1 MNIGSIGGIQNNAIQ
16 QIQDQVEAHRNGMS
30 AGKPDGDFAHT
41 LMDVLKEVNGSQQD
55 AAKLQNDFMTGRQ
68 SVDIHDLEISMQR
81 ANIAMNLTMS
91 IRNKLLDG
99 YQEIE
104 RMQV

>member
-1 MNIGSIGGIQNNAIQ
+1 MNIGALGIQNNAIQ
-16 QIQDQVEAHRNGMS
+16 QLADQAKANRS
-30 AGKPDGDFAHT
+30 ASNAGSGEGDFAQT
-41 LMDVLKEVNGSQQD
+41 LMDVLKEVNGSQQN
-55 AAKLQNDFMTGRQ
+55 ALQVQNDFMTGRQ
-68 SVDIHDLEISMQR
+68 SVDYHDLEIAMQR

-91 IRNKLLDG
+91 VRNKMLDA

>member
-1 MNIGSIGGIQNNAIQ
+1 VNISSIGIQNSALQ
-16 QIQDQVEAHRNGMS
+16 QIADQAS
-30 AGKPDGDFAHT
+30 AARGKKADSGDGDFAHT
-41 LMDVLKEVNGSQQD
+41 LMDVMKEVNGSQQD

-91 IRNKLLDG
+91 VRNKLLDA
-99 YQEIE
+99 YSEIDKL
-104 RMQV
+104 QV